1 MKELH
6 TIEGVRSWLR
16 PLRQAGRRIGFVP
29 TMGALHEGHLSLIRA
44 ARAETQVVVVS
55 IFVNPTQFGPH
66 EDLDRYP
73 RTLQADLE
81 ACRREGVDG
90 VFVPSTA
97 EMYRPDASTEVTET
111 RLAAG
116 LCGVHRPGHFK
127 GVTTVVAKLFN
138 IVQPDVACF
147 GQKDAQQAAVIR
159 RMVRDLDFPVEVL
172 VCPTVREP
180 DGLAMSSRNRLLSAE
195 DRRRAVC
202 LPQALRWAVGQVERG
217 ERRVESLVA
226 GARERIAAAG
236 PCEIDYVEIVDAE
249 DLRPVA
255 TVSGRCLLAA
265 AVRIGGVRL
274 IDNMPLDAVC
284 RPQ

>member
-1 MKELH
+1 MNELH
-6 TIEGVRSWLR
+6 TIASVRTWLD
-16 PLRQAGRRIGFVP
+16 PLRRAGRRIGFVP
-29 TMGALHEGHLSLIRA
+29 TMGALHEGHLSLIRT
-44 ARAETQVVVVS
+44 ARSGTQVVVVS
-55 IFVNPTQFGPH
+55 IFVNPTQFGPN

-73 RTLQADLE
+73 RTLEADLE

-97 EMYRPDASTEVTET
+97 EMYAPDASTDVTEN
-111 RLAAG
+111 RLSKG
-116 LCGVHRPGHFK
+116 LCGTHRPGHFR

-138 IVQPDVACF
+138 IVQPDVAYF

-159 RMVRDLDFPVEVL
+159 RMVRDLDFPVEVM

-202 LPQALRWAVGQVERG
+202 LPDALRWAVRQVEGG
-217 ERRVESLVA
+217 ERRVEVLVA
-226 GARERIAAAG
+226 GVRERIAAGG
-236 PCEIDYVEIVDAE
+236 PCAIDYVEIVGAE
-249 DLRPVA
+249 DLQPVA
-255 TVSGRCLLAA
+255 TVSGKCLLAA

-274 IDNMPLDAVC
+274 IDNMPLDAV
-284 RPQ
+284 